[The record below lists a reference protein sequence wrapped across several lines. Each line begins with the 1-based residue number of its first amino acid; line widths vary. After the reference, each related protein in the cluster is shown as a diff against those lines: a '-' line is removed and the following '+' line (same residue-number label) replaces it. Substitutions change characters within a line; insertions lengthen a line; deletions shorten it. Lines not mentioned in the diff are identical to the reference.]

1 MNRDE
6 CLGIIY
12 NARTKG
18 ERPNLS
24 CANLSWA
31 NMSWAD
37 MSWADLR
44 GADLRGANLRGANLR
59 GANLSGAD
67 LRGANLRGANLS
79 WADLRGANLSGAD
92 LRGANLSWADLS
104 WANLS
109 WADLSDAV
117 GIELALAQA
126 SHLPSDGPIIGWKK
140 LANGK
145 IAKLQIPAEA
155 KRSHGASRKCRA
167 SEAKVLAIFE
177 TYGKTKAK
185 SGVSQHDSR
194 FVYEVGKT
202 VKPTEPFNEDRW
214 DECASGIHFFTTRI
228 EAENY

>member
-6 CLGIIY
+6 CLGIVY
-12 NARTKG
+12 SARAKG

-24 CANLSWA
+24 DANLG
-31 NMSWAD
+31 D
-37 MSWADLR
+37 ADLR
-44 GADLRGANLRGANLR
+44 YADLRDADLSGANLRDADLRDAYLNGADLSGANLD
-59 GANLSGAD
+59 G
-67 LRGANLRGANLS
+67 
-79 WADLRGANLSGAD
+79 
-92 LRGANLSWADLS
+92 
-104 WANLS
+104 
-109 WADLSDAV
+109 AV
-117 GIELALAQA
+117 GIDLSLARA

-145 IAKLQIPAEA
+145 IAKLQIPAKA

-177 TYGKTKAK
+177 ADGKTEAK
-185 SGVSQHDSR
+185 SGVSQHESS
-194 FVYEVGKT
+194 FVYVVGET
-202 VKPTEPFNEDRW
+202 VKPTEPFCEDRW

>member
-18 ERPNLS
+18 ERPNLIGANLIG
-24 CANLSWA
+24 ANLSGAFLRDA
-31 NMSWAD
+31 NLSGACLVR
-37 MSWADLR
+37 SDLR
-44 GADLRGANLRGANLR
+44 DANLSGACLVGADLRGANLIG
-59 GANLSGAD
+59 
-67 LRGANLRGANLS
+67 
-79 WADLRGANLSGAD
+79 
-92 LRGANLSWADLS
+92 
-104 WANLS
+104 
-109 WADLSDAV
+109 AV

-145 IAKLQIPAEA
+145 IAKLQIPAKA
-155 KRSHGASRKCRA
+155 KLSHGVSRKCRA

-177 TYGKTKAK
+177 ADGKTEAK

-202 VKPTEPFNEDRW
+202 VKPTEPFCEDRW
-214 DECASGIHFFTTRI
+214 DECASGIHFFITRI

>member
-1 MNRDE
+1 MDRDE
-6 CLGIIY
+6 YLGIIY
-12 NARTKG
+12 NARAKG
-18 ERPNLS
+18 DRPNLS
-24 CANLSWA
+24 GADLSGANLS
-31 NMSWAD
+31 
-37 MSWADLR
+37 
-44 GADLRGANLRGANLR
+44 

-67 LRGANLRGANLS
+67 LRGANLRGA
-79 WADLRGANLSGAD
+79 DLRGAD
-92 LRGANLSWADLS
+92 LIG
-104 WANLS
+104 
-109 WADLSDAV
+109 AV

-145 IAKLQIPAEA
+145 IAELQIPAKA

-177 TYGKTKAK
+177 ADGKTEAK
-185 SGVSQHDSR
+185 SGVSQHDSS

-214 DECASGIHFFTTRI
+214 DECASGIHFFITRI